1 VEPTDYNRRAWE
13 AAHRPRGEP
22 VALPPIVQRTLGD
35 LTDKRVLHLQCASGE
50 ATAALAELGAVATGV
65 DPRGELL
72 DAARERWPTILWVQ
86 GEAQSLPAEL
96 RRGRFDLVY
105 SGEGVIGRL
114 AALDGWA
121 RGVAAALR
129 PRGELLVFDDH
140 PVADCV
146 DGLLRWRDTY
156 FHEPGDPDRLWRL
169 GQIVSALASA
179 GMHVEALQE
188 YPGGTS
194 RLRHD
199 RRVPSTFLLYARRE
213 G

>member
-1 VEPTDYNRRAWE
+1 MEPTDHNRRAWE
-13 AAHRPRGEP
+13 AAHQPRGEP
-22 VALPPIVQRTLGD
+22 VSLPPIVMRTLGD
-35 LTDKRVLHLQCASGE
+35 LTEKRVLHLQSASGE

-65 DPRGELL
+65 DPRAELIE
-72 DAARERWPTILWVQ
+72 AARERWPTILWVQ
-86 GEAQSLPAEL
+86 GEAQQLPAEL

-114 AALDGWA
+114 GSLDAWA
-121 RGVAAALR
+121 RSIVAALR
-129 PRGELLVFDDH
+129 PGGELLVFDDH
-140 PVADCV
+140 PVASVV
-146 DGLLRWRDTY
+146 DGMLRWRDTY
-156 FHEPGDPDRLWRL
+156 FQEGLWRL
-169 GQIVSALASA
+169 GQIVSSLASA

-199 RRVPSTFLLYARRE
+199 KRIPSTFLLYARRE

>member
-1 VEPTDYNRRAWE
+1 MEPTDYNRRAWDSV
-13 AAHRPRGEP
+13 HRPRAEP
-22 VALPPIVQRTLGD
+22 VTLPAIVQRTLGD
-35 LTDKRVLHLQCASGE
+35 LTEKRVLHLQCATGE

-65 DPRGELL
+65 DPREEALE
-72 DAARERWPTILWVQ
+72 AARERWPSILWVQ
-86 GEAQSLPAEL
+86 GEAQALPAEL

-114 AALDGWA
+114 ADLDGWA

-129 PRGELLVFDDH
+129 ARGELLVFDDH

-156 FHEPGDPDRLWRL
+156 FREPDDERLWRI
-169 GQIVSALASA
+169 GQIVSALARA
-179 GMHVEALQE
+179 GLATAALEE

-199 RRVPSTFLLYARRE
+199 RRIPGTFLLYARR

>member
-1 VEPTDYNRRAWE
+1 MEPTDHNRRAWE
-13 AAHRPRGEP
+13 EAHRHRQEP
-22 VALPPIVQRTLGD
+22 VTLPPIVGRTLGD
-35 LTDKRVLHLQCASGE
+35 LTEKRVLHLQSATGE

-65 DPRGELL
+65 DPRLELV
-72 DAARERWPTILWVQ
+72 DAARERWPSILWVQ
-86 GEAQSLPAEL
+86 GEPQQLPAEL

-114 AALDGWA
+114 GSLDGWA
-121 RGVAAALR
+121 RGIAAALR

-140 PVADCV
+140 PVAYVV
-146 DGLLRWRDTY
+146 DGMLRWRETY
-156 FHEPGDPDRLWRL
+156 FQEGLWRL

-179 GMHVEALQE
+179 GMQIEALQE

-199 RRVPSTFLLYARRE
+199 KRVPSTFLLYARRE